1 MIYLTKEQDKFLQT
15 FKNRYGYMPVE
26 QDEQLPVWADY
37 VIHHLIRYGHGYRLK
52 DAYDLTSGAFD
63 HKTKT
68 KAIKA
73 IFHGWEVIPD
83 DRFYLYME
91 FLDKFGRYQVVYRTG
106 HDAQSGE
113 KGKAKLYN
121 ESELP
126 KNLGDWKKGRVK

>member
-1 MIYLTKEQDKFLQT
+1 MIYLTRNENEFLQT
-15 FKNRYGYMPVE
+15 FKNRYGYMPVN

-37 VIHHLIRYGHGYRLK
+37 AIFHLIRYGHGYLLE
-52 DAYDLTSGAFD
+52 DAYDLTSEAFN
-63 HKTKT
+63 HETKS

-73 IFHGWEVIPD
+73 IFNGWEIIPEKKY
-83 DRFYLYME
+83 YLYMDI
-91 FLDKFGRYQVVYRTG
+91 LDEFGRYQVVYRTG
-106 HDAQSGE
+106 HGVQSAE